1 MTAVQNDLLKLLR
14 FTPLSISFHSSI
26 SFRNFLWC
34 AVPHIS
40 KTRSFLAVLAVFLG
54 SLSILSAQ
62 GKVYLVLGS
71 DTAIWDGL
79 DVAKFNCTYAL
90 SLFTDPGRNAY
101 KVMDPAFRSQN
112 LDSYGQTIKFT
123 WWMMGGNVFRYATN
137 KDMPLPNTMTLYLM
151 KKYHGASIAKYG
163 DELTMHYHTWVWTDY
178 DKDGIYWWNQAKNF
192 TESADDFDVTL
203 AQYLLEEN
211 TFPVSFRS
219 GWHAMDNDWQ
229 QTLDSILPFSMHDD
243 YPAVRKDTIEPIDN
257 VFDWSKSSKEF
268 VPFHPS
274 PTNYQ
279 LPGSYKGY
287 NLRSIYMANLDSA
300 SMVSIFAKANAGV
313 DQVVCLWA
321 HLPEEDF
328 LTNVTRI
335 NRLAHA
341 AEAKYTAVKFRYCSA
356 VEAMQR
362 WLRTTDAT
370 PPTITL
376 SERRSGN
383 DLTFVVTSNEPLF
396 QALPF
401 VAVKDM
407 YERYTRMHTR
417 KTGPGEWT
425 TFVPVAAGSV
435 VKVAVAA
442 TDTVGNLRTAF
453 LRYLPDDIYVDNKDS
468 AYAEISGAWT
478 TVTKSVW
485 GTDARV
491 ATLGQTDS
499 AKIQWKP
506 VIPQSGR
513 YNLFVQV
520 PAVSNP
526 AGKISISVLN
536 KGQFVQSTTFDKSLP
551 TANWVYA
558 GTAQLEAGS
567 QTTFEMVVKASDGQA
582 GKLVAADVF
591 KLSALVRDRQIIV
604 NNTSIDFGEV
614 SECDTTWYTLQI
626 DNRGTLPL
634 TITSVRAALSS
645 VISVSGLPMSIDP
658 MRPGFVTIAL
668 AGGALGTVSDS
679 LLIASDDPSQPVLS
693 IPLTARIVPYF
704 QVADNEDAAKYTEF
718 GSWST
723 SVAQAYGLSSRF
735 SSLPTAPGTS
745 ALYSMTLKKTG
756 IYDIQII
763 VPKTVNASSR
773 AKYQVRIGS
782 SIADSVF
789 VDQNLNSGMWVT
801 IMSRSLP
808 ASIPL
813 GIMVTD
819 ASTNPASGTVLRA
832 DALKCSLRPE
842 VTNVEKKAI
851 SSLPE
856 TFVLRQN
863 HPNPFNPSTRIEYA
877 VPTPGNLSL
886 RVYDMLGREVA
897 VLVDGMVEA
906 GWYSLNFN
914 AQNLSSGVY
923 LYRLESSGFAQ
934 TLKMVILK

>member
-1 MTAVQNDLLKLLR
+1 MSKILR
-14 FTPLSISFHSSI
+14 IKS
-26 SFRNFLWC
+26 
-34 AVPHIS
+34 V
-40 KTRSFLAVLAVFLG
+40 LAVLCLVLIQI
-54 SLSILSAQ
+54 SSLSAQ

-151 KKYHGASIAKYG
+151 KKYHGASIARYG
-163 DELTMHYHTWVWTDY
+163 DELTMHYHSWVWTDY
-178 DKDGIYWWNQAKNF
+178 DKDGIYWWNQAKKF

-203 AQYLLEEN
+203 SQYLLEEN

-229 QTLDSILPFSMHDD
+229 QTLDVILPYSMHDD
-243 YPAVRKDTIEPIDN
+243 YPGVRRDTTEPIDN
-257 VFDWSKSSKEF
+257 VYDWSKSSKDY

-279 LPGSYKGY
+279 LPGSCKGY
-287 NLRSIYMANLDSA
+287 NLRSTYMASLDSA
-300 SMVSIFAKANAGV
+300 TMVSIFAKANAGV

-321 HLPEEDF
+321 HLPEDDF
-328 LTNVTRI
+328 PTNAARI
-335 NRLAHA
+335 NRLAHD
-341 AEAKYTAVKFRYCSA
+341 AEGKYPAVKFRYCTA
-356 VEAMQR
+356 IEAMQR
-362 WLRTTDAT
+362 WLHTTDAT

-376 SERRSGN
+376 SEKRSGN
-383 DLTFVVTSNEPLF
+383 NLTFVVTSNEPLF
-396 QALPF
+396 QPQPF
-401 VAVKDM
+401 VAVKDLNEN
-407 YERYTRMHTR
+407 YIRLRIRQTAT
-417 KTGPGEWT
+417 GEWT
-425 TFVPVAAGSV
+425 TIDPLAAGSIA
-435 VKVAVAA
+435 KVAVAA
-442 TDTVGNLRTAF
+442 TDTVGNLSTAF

-478 TVTKSVW
+478 TITKSAW

-526 AGKISISVLN
+526 AGKISIRVLN
-536 KGQFVQSTTFDKSLP
+536 KGQFVQSTTFDNSLP
-551 TANWVYA
+551 TASWVYA

-591 KLSALVRDRQIIV
+591 KLSALVRDRQIAV
-604 NNTSIDFGEV
+604 NSTSLDFGEV
-614 SECDTTWYTLQI
+614 SENDTARVTFQI
-626 DNRGTLPL
+626 ENRGTLPL
-634 TITSVRAALSS
+634 TVTSIRTTHSS
-645 VISVSGLPMSIDP
+645 VFSVSALPLSIDP
-658 MRPGFVTIAL
+658 MRPGLVTIAL
-668 AGGALGTVSDS
+668 IGVTRGTVMDT
-679 LLIASDDPSQPVLS
+679 LLISSNDPSQPVLS
-693 IPLTARIVPYF
+693 IPLTAKVVPYF
-704 QVADNEDAAKYTEF
+704 QIADNDDATKYKEF
-718 GSWST
+718 GTWAT
-723 SVAQAYGLSSRF
+723 SSAPAAYGLSSRYSF
-735 SSLPTAPGTS
+735 LPTAPGTY
-745 ALYSMTLKKTG
+745 AIYSMTLKKSG
-756 IYDIQII
+756 VYDLQII
-763 VPKTVNASSR
+763 VPKTVNASTR
-773 AKYQVRIGS
+773 ARYQLRIGS
-782 SIADSVF
+782 TIADSVF
-789 VDQNLNSGMWVT
+789 VDQNVNSGSWVT
-801 IMSRSLP
+801 ILTRSLP

-813 GIMVTD
+813 SIVLSD
-819 ASTNPASGTVLRA
+819 ATPSPVSGTVLRA
-832 DALKCSLRPE
+832 DALKFPLRQE
-842 VTNVEKKAI
+842 VTVVEKRV
-851 SSLPE
+851 SDGLPE
-856 TFVLRQN
+856 AFVLRQN

-877 VPTPGNLSL
+877 VPAPGYVSL
-886 RVYDMLGREVA
+886 RIFDMLGREVA